1 MADALKSAGISADSV
16 GYVECHATGTLVG
29 DPVEIEA
36 LTMAFR
42 KQTGRKQYC
51 AVGSVKANIG
61 HPEQAAGIAGLI
73 KTALALHH
81 KRIPPSINF
90 QTPNPAID
98 FASSPFYVNTTLQDF
113 PGTDTP
119 RRAGVNSLGI
129 GGTNVFTVLEETPP
143 TVEAR
148 GQLPEHVPC
157 LITLSAKSADALVA
171 RVEQLLNWLNDNPD
185 IPIGDVCYTTNVSR
199 SQFGFRFAAPARS
212 GAELKEHVTKWLRTV
227 ATDVSRL
234 QRTSA
239 SPIAFMFSGQGSQ
252 HAGMAAN
259 LYRAHSVFRDA
270 IDRCH
275 ALAEPYLEQGLLDV
289 LFARED
295 DAALVNRTE
304 YTQPA
309 LFAVE
314 YALAQLLK
322 SWGVAP
328 NAVIGH
334 SLGEFTAAWAAD
346 VMTLE
351 DAMRLVTARGAL
363 MRRMPSGGMT
373 AIFAKESVVRAL
385 LENVASEIDVAAI
398 NGPENTVVSGDLDAF
413 KMLSEE
419 LDRKGISYREL
430 QVSNAFHSRH
440 TEPILDDLENIAGK
454 IEYKTPKLPLIS
466 NLTGELMAAAPD
478 KLYWRRH
485 LREAVRFGD
494 GMLALAELGCRTFL
508 EIGPHPA
515 LLPMAQVC
523 LGARGRSAAWIAAL
537 NRQKSDTKSTSD
549 MLAALYLA
557 GHNINW
563 AAVHA
568 DASWRRIPLP
578 TYPFQRQRHWLED
591 NTIHTQRA
599 RKVVE
604 RLHPLVGT
612 RINSTAKE
620 ACYEACYGVRHASF
634 FSDHRVAG
642 TIVLPTTVELEVAT
656 VVGRRHFGSSR
667 VSFESAMHHQAMS
680 FANGEDR
687 TVRVLVTPQKSDRA
701 SFKLVSADTEELEDL
716 AYPHDGHLAQVG
728 CTVRVGL
735 FDEGS
740 PGPLPANNAC
750 A

>member
-1 MADALKSAGISADSV
+1 
-16 GYVECHATGTLVG
+16 
-29 DPVEIEA
+29 
-36 LTMAFR
+36 
-42 KQTGRKQYC
+42 
-51 AVGSVKANIG
+51 
-61 HPEQAAGIAGLI
+61 
-73 KTALALHH
+73 
-81 KRIPPSINF
+81 
-90 QTPNPAID
+90 
-98 FASSPFYVNTTLQDF
+98 
-113 PGTDTP
+113 
-119 RRAGVNSLGI
+119 
-129 GGTNVFTVLEETPP
+129 
-143 TVEAR
+143 
-148 GQLPEHVPC
+148 
-157 LITLSAKSADALVA
+157 
-171 RVEQLLNWLNDNPD
+171 
-185 IPIGDVCYTTNVSR
+185 
-199 SQFGFRFAAPARS
+199 
-212 GAELKEHVTKWLRTV
+212 
-227 ATDVSRL
+227 
-234 QRTSA
+234 
-239 SPIAFMFSGQGSQ
+239 MFSGQGSQ
-252 HAGMAAN
+252 HAGMAAK

-275 ALAEPYLEQGLLDV
+275 ALAEPYLEQDLLDV
-289 LFARED
+289 LFAKED

-322 SWGVAP
+322 SWGIAP

-334 SLGEFTAAWAAD
+334 SLGEITAAWAAD

-363 MRRMPSGGMT
+363 MCRMPSGGMT

-413 KMLSEE
+413 RMLSEE
-419 LDRKGISYREL
+419 LDREGISYREL

-466 NLTGELMAAAPD
+466 NLTGQLMAAAPD

-494 GMLALAELGCRTFL
+494 GMLALAELGCRSFL

-537 NRQKSDTKSTSD
+537 NRQKSDTELISD

-591 NTIHTQRA
+591 DTIHTQRA
-599 RKVVE
+599 RNAVE

-620 ACYEACYGVRHASF
+620 VCYEACYGVRHASF

-656 VVGRRHFGSSR
+656 VVGRKHSDPSR

-701 SFKLVSADTEELEDL
+701 SFKLVSADTEDSKSGI
-716 AYPHDGHLAQVG
+716 P
-728 CTVRVGL
+728 T
-735 FDEGS
+735 
-740 PGPLPANNAC
+740 
-750 A
+750 